1 MRLGVG
7 TIGVMDVVQQ
17 GESMD
22 QHQILIAPRQ
32 KRQKLME
39 PMMETEAGLNNRK
52 LCMNWDFPVFF

>member
-52 LCMNWDFPVFF
+52 LCMN

>member
-1 MRLGVG
+1 MRLGIR

-17 GESMD
+17 GETMD

-39 PMMETEAGLNNRK
+39 PMMS
-52 LCMNWDFPVFF
+52 